1 MKYIID
7 KKIRVGYLTAFL
19 LLLLS
24 YILLFF
30 TTNQMF
36 RQTET
41 INHKDA
47 VISSLGAVE
56 SEVKEAESAYRG
68 FLLMKDSSFLD
79 AHKLSL
85 VRIDTVINRTLAML
99 VDNDEQMRNMDTL
112 TAFIKERMELMRD
125 GARIFVAGNL
135 RVTDTVRKYTAQAIS
150 KMQDMKRMVRKMQ
163 YYENALMQKR
173 LEELTAYRT
182 SINTINIAS
191 LIIAVLLSIYS
202 LITYARENRSR
213 READEKTLQYRKQLE
228 SRIAELDV
236 ANRELTE
243 LRQLEKFAATGRIA
257 RTIAHEVR
265 NPLTNISLATE
276 QLRDLGGTDEENAL
290 LLDMVKRN
298 GDRINQLVSDLLN
311 ATKYGELQ
319 FSTNSINELVEET
332 IDFAKDRIELN
343 GVHIDLD
350 LAPDL
355 KSIIIDKE
363 KIKIALLNLIVNA
376 IEAMKPGEA
385 VLKITTASVNNKC
398 VVTISDNGM
407 GMNKESLSKLF
418 EPFFTSKEKGTGLGL
433 TNTQNIILNHKGSID
448 VQSEPGKGT
457 TFTIKLDF
465 AS

>member
-36 RQTET
+36 RQTRA
-41 INHKDA
+41 INHKDV
-47 VISSLGAVE
+47 VISSLEKVE

-68 FLLMKDSSFLD
+68 FLLMKDSAFLD
-79 AHKLSL
+79 DHNLSL
-85 VRIDTVINRTLAML
+85 VRIDTNITKTRALLT
-99 VDNDEQMRNMDTL
+99 DNEEQIRNMDTL
-112 TAFIKERMELMRD
+112 TAIIRDRMELMRN
-125 GARIFVAGNL
+125 GSRIFMAGNL
-135 RVTDTVRKYTAQAIS
+135 KVTDTVRDFTDRAIRRM
-150 KMQDMKRMVRKMQ
+150 KDMKRMVNKMQ
-163 YYENALMQKR
+163 FYENALMENR

-191 LIIAVLLSIYS
+191 LMIAVLLSVYS

-243 LRQLEKFAATGRIA
+243 LRQLEKFASTGRIA

-276 QLRDLGGTDEENAL
+276 QLRDMAAADEENSM

-311 ATKYGELQ
+311 ATKYAELQ

-332 IDFAKDRIELN
+332 LDFARDRIELN
-343 GVHIDLD
+343 GIRTEVN
-350 LAPDL
+350 LAPGL
-355 KSIIIDKE
+355 KHIIVDKE
-363 KIKIALLNLIVNA
+363 KIKIALLNIIVNA
-376 IEAMKPGEA
+376 LEAMKPGEG
-385 VLKITTASVNNKC
+385 VLSISTTAVNNKC
-398 VVTISDNGM
+398 VITIADNGM
-407 GMNKESLSKLF
+407 GMNRESLSKLF

-448 VQSEPGKGT
+448 VTSEPGKGT
-457 TFTIKLDF
+457 TFIIKLDF
-465 AS
+465 TA